1 LTSNLYFESVSAG
14 EAATVPSLVESVTVS
29 AAVVSVDGSCAA
41 GSLVAWDESDDA
53 DLVSSSA
60 IAAVVSHP
68 NNRETN
74 TDASFRFTADPLV
87 RGWWTM
93 LQSGLALALDR
104 PSTFASGP

>member
-1 LTSNLYFESVSAG
+1 LGLVQKKPAGAGCFLRRTAPDQLTSNLHFESVSAG

-29 AAVVSVDGSCAA
+29 AAVVSVDCSAA
-41 GSLVAWDESDDA
+41 ADSLVAWDESDDA

-74 TDASFRFTADPLV
+74 TDANFRFTADPLV
-87 RGWWTM
+87 R
-93 LQSGLALALDR
+93 S
-104 PSTFASGP
+104 